1 MICSMHV
8 VNNIFLD
15 LSSDF
20 SSGENLDLDSM
31 FAAAEKVENAIILFF
46 QKCQLDKTNSG

>member
-15 LSSDF
+15 LSSDS
-20 SSGENLDLDSM
+20 SSGENLDLDSE
-31 FAAAEKVENAIILFF
+31 FTAAEKVENAIILFF
-46 QKCQLDKTNSG
+46 HTMSVGQNQ